1 MRSVLRAFRD
11 EVLGALRDPGALL
24 VLVGA
29 ISLYAFFYPTPYRRE
44 VLKEVPVAVVDLD
57 QSLLSRQLVR
67 MADAHEL
74 IRVSQ
79 RAGSLAEAEALVL
92 DGEAGGVLA
101 ISDGFERSVKRGTP
115 ATVGVFADATY
126 FLVYR
131 QVLTGLAEAVGTFSA
146 GVEIRRLQAL
156 GMPEAK
162 ARAFR
167 DPLPLVTRPLFNPAE
182 GYATYVVPGV
192 LILILQQ
199 TLLIGIGLRGAADL
213 GALGSGPLLARS
225 ATSVAGRSL
234 AFVLLYAVHAVFY
247 FGIVARVFGFPVRG
261 GGLAAAALVLPF
273 LLATS
278 FLGLALSVLFAR
290 REMAIQA
297 RLFSSLPAI
306 FLAGFSWPPE
316 AMPAWLRVVSQAIP
330 STSAIPALL
339 RVNQAGATL
348 SQVRSEIAVL
358 WGLAVAFFVLAVLAQ
373 AARARRAGRAS
384 TAEAFAE
391 ERERLPPPSEA
402 PLALEELP

>member
-1 MRSVLRAFRD
+1 VRTVLRAFRD
-11 EVLGALRDPGALL
+11 EVRGALRDPGALL

-29 ISLYAFFYPTPYRRE
+29 ITLYAFFYPTPYRRE

-57 QSLLSRQLVR
+57 RTPLSRQLVR

-74 IRVSQ
+74 VRVSA
-79 RAGSLAEAEALVL
+79 RAGSLAEAERLVL
-92 DGEAGGVLA
+92 GGAAGGVLA
-101 ISDGFERSVKRGTP
+101 IPGGFERDVKRGAT

-131 QVLTGLAEAVGTFSA
+131 QVLTGLAEATGALSA
-146 GVEIRRLQAL
+146 GVEVKRLQAQ

-167 DPLPLVTRPLFNPAE
+167 DPLPLVTRPLFNPVE

-213 GALGSGPLLARS
+213 SALGGGPLLSRA
-225 ATSVAGRSL
+225 AASVAGRSL
-234 AFVLLYAVHAVFY
+234 AFLLLYSVHALFY
-247 FGIVARVFGFPVRG
+247 FGVVARLFGFPVRG
-261 GGLAAAALVLPF
+261 GALAAAALVVPF

-278 FLGLALSVLFAR
+278 FAGLALSVLFTR
-290 REMAIQA
+290 REAAIQTL
-297 RLFSSLPAI
+297 LFTSLPAI

-316 AMPAWLRVVSQAIP
+316 ALPGWLRVASQAIP

-339 RVNQAGATL
+339 RVNQAGASL
-348 SQVRSEIAVL
+348 SHVRPELAML
-358 WGLAVAFFVLAVLAQ
+358 WGLAASYFVLAVLAQ
-373 AARARRAGRAS
+373 AHRAPRIGRAS
-384 TAEAFAE
+384 AAEPLPQE
-391 ERERLPPPSEA
+391 GERVAPPRETSLP
-402 PLALEELP
+402 LK

>member
-11 EVLGALRDPGALL
+11 EVHGTLHDRGALL

-29 ISLYAFFYPTPYRRE
+29 ITLYAFFYPTPYRRE

-57 QSLLSRQLVR
+57 RTPLSRRLVR

-74 IRVSQ
+74 VRVAE
-79 RAGSLAEAEALVL
+79 RAGSLDQARQLVL
-92 DGEAGGVLA
+92 AGRAGGVLA
-101 ISDGFERSVKRGTP
+101 IPGGFERDVARGAP

-131 QVLTGLAEAVGTFSA
+131 QVLTGLAEAVGTLSA
-146 GVEIRRLQAL
+146 GIEVKRLQAQ

-167 DPLPLVTRPLFNPAE
+167 DPLPLVSRPLFNPTE

-199 TLLIGIGLRGAADL
+199 TLLIGIGLRGPADL
-213 GALGSGPLLARS
+213 AALGGGPLLAR
-225 ATSVAGRSL
+225 AAASVAGRSL
-234 AFVLLYAVHAVFY
+234 AFLLLYSVHAVFY
-247 FGIVARVFGFPVRG
+247 FGVVAHLFGFPVRG

-278 FLGLALSVLFAR
+278 FAGLALSVLFVR
-290 REMAIQA
+290 REAAIQTL
-297 RLFSSLPAI
+297 LFTSLPAI

-316 AMPAWLRVVSQAIP
+316 ALPAWLRVASQAIP

-339 RVNQAGATL
+339 RVNQAGASL
-348 SQVRSEIAVL
+348 AHVRHELAVL
-358 WGLAVAFFVLAVLAQ
+358 WGLAAMFFVLAVLAQ
-373 AARARRAGRAS
+373 ARRSRRAA
-384 TAEAFAE
+384 
-391 ERERLPPPSEA
+391 
-402 PLALEELP
+402 

>member
-1 MRSVLRAFRD
+1 VKVLFRAFRD
-11 EVLGALRDPGALL
+11 EVRGALHDPGALL

-29 ISLYAFFYPTPYRRE
+29 ITLYAFFYPTPYRRE

-57 QSLLSRQLVR
+57 RTPLSRQLVR

-74 IRVSQ
+74 IRISG
-79 RAGSLAEAEALVL
+79 RADSLAEAERLVL
-92 DGEAGGVLA
+92 RGEAGGVLA
-101 ISDGFERSVKRGTP
+101 IPEGFERDVKRGAL
-115 ATVGVFADATY
+115 ATVGAFADATY

-131 QVLTGLAEAVGTFSA
+131 QVLTGLAEATGTLSA
-146 GVEIRRLQAL
+146 GIEVKRLEAQ

-213 GALGSGPLLARS
+213 SALGEGPVLSRA
-225 ATSVAGRSL
+225 AASVAGRSL
-234 AFVLLYAVHAVFY
+234 AFLLLYAVHALFY
-247 FGIVARVFGFPVRG
+247 FGVVARIFGFPVRG
-261 GGLAAAALVLPF
+261 GCLASGALVLPF

-278 FLGLALSVLFAR
+278 FLGLSLSVLFTR
-290 REMAIQA
+290 REAAIQTL
-297 RLFSSLPAI
+297 LFTSLPAI
-306 FLAGFSWPPE
+306 FLGAFSWPPE
-316 AMPAWLRVVSQAIP
+316 GLPHWLRLASQAIP

-339 RVNQAGATL
+339 RVNQAGASL
-348 SQVRSEIAVL
+348 AHVRHELAVL
-358 WGLAVAFFVLAVLAQ
+358 WALAVAFFVLAVLSQ
-373 AARARRAGRAS
+373 ASRARRSG
-384 TAEAFAE
+384 
-391 ERERLPPPSEA
+391 
-402 PLALEELP
+402 